1 MDNRKHK
8 SKMMGDTKFLFLGT
22 KINVLEYMVDLKLE
36 INIIVPN
43 DSNIVDYLKNKKLS
57 FQTFS
62 KKSELV
68 DLITNTDFDVLI
80 SNGCP
85 YILPISQIK
94 KAGQIFVNIHP
105 SLLHDLKKKRGGV
118 VAK

>member
-43 DSNIVDYLKNKKLS
+43 DSNIVYYLKNKKLS

-80 SNGCP
+80 SNSCP

-94 KAGQIFVNIHP
+94 KEGQVFVNIHP
-105 SLLHDLKKKRGGV
+105 SLLHDLKKKGGV